1 MQASKQTRS
10 ASSPSLVTC
19 NYLNIKI
26 LNITPNW
33 LCAHFCRCVETSSEL
48 QSWIGRDK
56 KGDHRCRKVFPISNL
71 CPPPISSKAVSIK
84 SPVLC
89 RKLTFAQCN
98 RPSDPFDLHVCPL
111 PIGIQ
116 YDRPGMEAPCSLWH
130 LLSTTVAIQGLMS
143 TKTQVYSHREHSWRW
158 FKARFIPLCERG
170 WICAPVGILPG
181 FKYKFSLA

>member
-1 MQASKQTRS
+1 MSLSCNLKISKYQISRQIGFAPTFVFVLK
-10 ASSPSLVTC
+10 PHLKCKVELVE
-19 NYLNIKI
+19 I
-26 LNITPNW
+26 
-33 LCAHFCRCVETSSEL
+33 
-48 QSWIGRDK
+48 
-56 KGDHRCRKVFPISNL
+56 RKVTRIAGKFSQYPNL

-143 TKTQVYSHREHSWRW
+143 TKTQVYSHREHSWR
-158 FKARFIPLCERG
+158 
-170 WICAPVGILPG
+170 
-181 FKYKFSLA
+181 